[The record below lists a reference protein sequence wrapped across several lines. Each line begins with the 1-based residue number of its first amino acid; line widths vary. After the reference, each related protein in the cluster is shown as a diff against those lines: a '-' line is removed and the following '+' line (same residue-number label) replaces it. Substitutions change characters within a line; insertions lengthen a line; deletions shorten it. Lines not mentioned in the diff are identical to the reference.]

1 MLMLACHLPKL
12 IMTRLPVKP
21 LLAYWVDAF
30 TQQPFTGNP
39 AVVIPQAEGL
49 SPIQM
54 QQIAREVNC
63 SETAFISPPTDPKA
77 DLELRWFT
85 PNREVDLCGHATV
98 AAMHTLVGLQ
108 SKLLQPETILQTR
121 SGLLPV
127 GIEVGDAGS
136 VWIWLT
142 VPACQ
147 FQSIEPQSASLNA
160 ALGIQVANGDLVLDS
175 LNQDVLVPI
184 ASLAELHA
192 LKPDFPK
199 LGAIS
204 QQQGWRGICA
214 YSLETVEPDS
224 AAHLRF
230 FAPHYGIAED
240 PVTGS
245 VSVPLASYL
254 QQTGGLEHP
263 ALTLEQGDC
272 LGRRGRVRVDLSG
285 DRPRFGGQA
294 VTVMRGELY
303 L

>member
-1 MLMLACHLPKL
+1 
-12 IMTRLPVKP
+12 MTRLPVEP
-21 LLAYWVDAF
+21 LPAYWVDAF

-39 AVVIPQAEGL
+39 AVVIPEAEGL
-49 SPIQM
+49 TATQM

-63 SETAFISPPTDPKA
+63 SETAFISPPTHPQA

-85 PNREVDLCGHATV
+85 PMRQVDLCGHATV
-98 AAMHTLVGLQ
+98 AAMHTLVSLNSQ
-108 SKLLQPETILQTR
+108 YLRPQTILQTR
-121 SGLLPV
+121 SGLLAV
-127 GIEVGDAGS
+127 EVERNKADKAAL
-136 VWIWLT
+136 IWLT

-147 FQSIEPQSASLNA
+147 FQPIQAASLSA
-160 ALGIQVANGDLVLDS
+160 ALGVEFNLAAPLPVVDS
-175 LNQDVLVPI
+175 LNQDVLFPI

-199 LGAIS
+199 LGAIA

-214 YSLETVEPDS
+214 YSLETIQPAS
-224 AAHLRF
+224 SAHLRF

-254 QQTGGLEHP
+254 QQTGSLGSLND
-263 ALTLEQGDC
+263 AQLTLEQGDC
-272 LGRRGRVRVDLSG
+272 LGRSGRIQVDLSG

>member
-1 MLMLACHLPKL
+1 
-12 IMTRLPVKP
+12 MTRLPVEP
-21 LLAYWVDAF
+21 LPAYWVDAF

-39 AVVIPQAEGL
+39 AVVIPEAERL
-49 SPIQM
+49 SATQM

-63 SETAFISPPTDPKA
+63 SETAFISPPTDPQA

-85 PNREVDLCGHATV
+85 PAREVDLCGHATV
-98 AAMHTLVGLQ
+98 AALHTLVDLNSQ
-108 SKLLQPETILQTR
+108 YLQPQTMLQTR
-121 SGLLPV
+121 SGLLAV
-127 GIEVGDAGS
+127 EIETKEENKGAL
-136 VWIWLT
+136 IWLT

-147 FQSIEPQSASLNA
+147 FQPIQAATLSA
-160 ALGIQVANGDLVLDS
+160 ALGVELTSRDLPSVVDS
-175 LNQDVLVPI
+175 LNQDVLFPI

-192 LKPDFPK
+192 LKPDFPT
-199 LGAIS
+199 LGAIA

-214 YSLETVEPDS
+214 YCLETIES
-224 AAHLRF
+224 SSSAHLRF

-254 QQTGGLEHP
+254 QQTGNLHQP
-263 ALTLEQGDC
+263 RLILEQGDC
-272 LGRRGRVRVDLSG
+272 LGRSGRVQVDLSG

>member
-1 MLMLACHLPKL
+1 M
-12 IMTRLPVKP
+12 IQLPVEP
-21 LLAYWVDAF
+21 LPAYWVDAF

-49 SPIQM
+49 SASQM

-63 SETAFISPPTDPKA
+63 SETAFICPPTDPKA

-98 AAMHTLVGLQ
+98 AAMHTLVNLQ
-108 SKLLQPETILQTR
+108 SKLIQPETILQTR

-127 GIEVGDAGS
+127 EIEVEAAGS
-136 VWIWLT
+136 AWIWLT
-142 VPACQ
+142 VPSCQ
-147 FQSIEPQSASLNA
+147 FESVESAASLSA
-160 ALGIQVANGDLVLDS
+160 ALGIELTQVNPPPVVDS
-175 LNQDVLVPI
+175 LNQDVLIPI
-184 ASLAELHA
+184 ASLAQLHA
-192 LKPDFPK
+192 LKPDFPQ
-199 LGAIS
+199 LGAIA

-214 YSLETVEPDS
+214 YSLEPIEPTS
-224 AAHLRF
+224 SAHLRF
-230 FAPHYGIAED
+230 FAPHYGITED

-254 QQTGGLEHP
+254 QQTGSLNQSR
-263 ALTLEQGDC
+263 LTLEQGDC
-272 LGRRGRVRVDLSG
+272 LGRSGRIQVDLSS